1 MSTRRYSEVLGIEPQ
16 MKQTKPHGKAVALQY
31 AADKSNCEWVD
42 GHMLIMLWR
51 TLKRCKQEE
60 RVSMWGVGRIDF
72 INTERSEKASAKVT
86 FDPGLEG
93 IETVRVE
100 GTEG

>member
-1 MSTRRYSEVLGIEPQ
+1 
-16 MKQTKPHGKAVALQY
+16 
-31 AADKSNCEWVD
+31 
-42 GHMLIMLWR
+42 
-51 TLKRCKQEE
+51 
-60 RVSMWGVGRIDF
+60 MWGVGRIDF

-86 FDPGLEG
+86 FDLGLEG